1 MGFQKS
7 CLCERNDKYEVCTQL
22 SATSETFSY
31 SDQSKVAIVILPL
44 VTLEDQVEGEMTRLG
59 LRYVNL
65 TSTPAEALEEHIASV
80 KPHVL
85 IGNVESLT
93 SADIQRKISWLKI
106 SYIAVDEAQVKFFCR
121 NNLFL
126 QYVSSKVADPERGWS
141 FSPYSPEL
149 WRWLRA
155 TYQGVPFMLSSATLS
170 TDSLE
175 RIKVS
180 LGIDKDEVFV
190 LSSSCDRPNIFQQCR
205 RIPRKVDIW

>member
-1 MGFQKS
+1 MDPSQIA
-7 CLCERNDKYEVCTQL
+7 NCTQL

-93 SADIQRKISWLKI
+93 STDIQRKISWLKI
-106 SYIAVDEAQVKFFCR
+106 SYIAVDEAQVKFFAEISYFY
-121 NNLFL
+121 NMFP
-126 QYVSSKVADPERGWS
+126 Q
-141 FSPYSPEL
+141 
-149 WRWLRA
+149 RWPILS
-155 TYQGVPFMLSSATLS
+155 GVGVLGRTPQNFGAGCVPHTRESLS
-170 TDSLE
+170 
-175 RIKVS
+175 
-180 LGIDKDEVFV
+180 
-190 LSSSCDRPNIFQQCR
+190 C
-205 RIPRKVDIW
+205 

>member
-1 MGFQKS
+1 MHSTLCNIWDLLIFRSEQS
-7 CLCERNDKYEVCTQL
+7 CHCHPAACNSRRSSWGRDDT
-22 SATSETFSY
+22 AW
-31 SDQSKVAIVILPL
+31 IVIC
-44 VTLEDQVEGEMTRLG
+44 
-59 LRYVNL
+59 L

-93 SADIQRKISWLKI
+93 STDNQRKISWLEI

-121 NNLFL
+121 NKLFL

-141 FSPYSPEL
+141 FRPYSPEL

-205 RIPRKVDIW
+205 RIPRKVDIWWAICMIEW